1 MRLIFLLFLCISI
14 ISCNNMKKVDL
25 IITNAKIYTVDSNF
39 SIVQSIAV
47 SDGIIMA
54 TGTNDEILKQY
65 NSENRIDLEGKT
77 ILPGLYD
84 AHCHFLGYG
93 LNKIKRADLYE
104 SKSVEEAISRLKEFS
119 EKYQNEWLEGRGW
132 DQNLWTSKSFPTK
145 EMLDSV
151 FPDIPVYLIRVD
163 GHAAWVNSKALEL
176 CNINAQ
182 AKVEGGKIVEANGIP
197 TGILLDNAMELVRK
211 HIPEPTLAMKEKALL
226 SAQDDCFAVGLTSVA
241 DAGLQPDEILLIDS
255 LQKSGKLKMR
265 IYAMLEVNN
274 QNIEWLKK
282 IQKIITPSL
291 SFRSVKLYADGA
303 LGSRGALLLEPY
315 SDDISNIGIR
325 VLDNDFFEK
334 VCEFAIEKGFQV
346 NTHAI
351 GDSAVRTVLNT
362 YSKYLKTKN
371 DLRWRIEH
379 CQVVNKS
386 DFDLFGKYSIIP
398 SVQPTHATSDMGW
411 AEQRL
416 GNERING
423 AYAYKKLLEQ
433 NGWIANGSDF
443 PIENINPFFGI
454 YAAVTRKNA
463 DGKPENG
470 FMSENALDLKQA
482 IRATTIW
489 ATKAAFEENEKGS
502 LEVGKYADFIVID
515 NDILNIPESEIFKI
529 KVIMTFVS
537 GKKVFAK

>member
-1 MRLIFLLFLCISI
+1 
-14 ISCNNMKKVDL
+14 MKHADL
-25 IITNAKIYTVDSNF
+25 IITNAKIYTVDSSF
-39 SIVQSIAV
+39 SIVQSMSI
-47 SDGIIMA
+47 SDGIVLA
-54 TGTNDEILKQY
+54 TGTNDEILNQY
-65 NSENRIDLEGKT
+65 KSEKVIDLDGKA
-77 ILPGLYD
+77 ILHGLYD

-93 LNKIKRADLYE
+93 LNKIKRADLFE
-104 SKSVEEAISRLKEFS
+104 SKSPEEAISRLKEFS
-119 EKYQNEWLEGRGW
+119 EKHQNEWLEGRGW
-132 DQNLWTSKSFPTK
+132 DQNLWSSKSFPTK

-151 FPDIPVYLIRVD
+151 FSDKPVYLIRID
-163 GHAAWVNSKALEL
+163 GHAAWVNSKALQL
-176 CNINAQ
+176 CNISEKTQ
-182 AKVEGGKIVEANGIP
+182 VEGGKILLKNNVP

-241 DAGLQPDEILLIDS
+241 DAGLQPDEIMLIDS

-282 IQKIITPSL
+282 NQKIISPSL
-291 SFRSVKLYADGA
+291 SFRSLKLYADGA

-315 SDDISNIGIR
+315 SDDISNSGIR
-325 VLDNDFFEK
+325 ILDNDFFEK
-334 VCEFAIEKGFQV
+334 VCELAIENGFQV

-379 CQVVNKS
+379 CQVVNKN
-386 DFDLFGKYSIIP
+386 DFDLFGNYSIIP

-416 GNERING
+416 GNERIKG
-423 AYAYKKLLEQ
+423 AYAYKNLLEQ

-454 YAAVTRKNA
+454 YAAVTRKNS

-470 FMSENALDLKQA
+470 FMPENSLTLQEA
-482 IRATTIW
+482 INATTIW
-489 ATKAAFEENEKGS
+489 AAKAAFEESKKGS
-502 LEVGKYADFIVID
+502 LEAGKYADFIVID
-515 NDILNIPESEIFKI
+515 NDILNIPNSEIFKI
-529 KVIMTFVS
+529 KVEKTFVS
-537 GKKVFAK
+537 GKEVYSKLSKNIE